1 LILNRRRDSCE
12 KFGRSHKGIEG
23 QGKQVT
29 TGQKEAC
36 IKSWRTRWITTASLG
51 CFLSVA
57 GFAQLQTPNLPT
69 GLPSALPSAPLPP
82 TAPTAAS
89 ANDERDNSTKND
101 GGVSTNPSSNGTL
114 TGSQIIAI
122 VQARPELVVD
132 IKQVMADYLDQQGN
146 PVQVDSITDD
156 MLYKGITTDAGL
168 RGAISIWLRARGYV
182 TESDFDR
189 SDLDPRSSDEPT
201 SIVSSTTSGLASP
214 LTSGSAADA
223 SVIEA
228 NRVQNNSSNSD
239 GVQGRRNVSKQT
251 EGKDVS
257 SATRPDRNNPS
268 AVVVVHQTAPYNLQS
283 LRDLYTQVPE
293 QTSKLRRFGSDM
305 FLDRGLGPK
314 QVPVDIPI
322 GPDYILGTGDGL
334 IINLWGGVSQ
344 SFSRA
349 IDREGKITL
358 PEAGTIVVAGLSLE
372 RAQILIQDA
381 LSQQFRD
388 AKVAVTIA
396 RLRTVRVYVV
406 GDVQRP
412 GAYDISSLSTP
423 LNALYAAGGPTSVGS
438 LRIARHYR
446 GKQLLREV
454 DLYEFLLRGIRPDIE
469 RIEDGDTILIS
480 PVGRQVAVGGMVKR
494 PAIYELKD
502 ESRLSDV
509 LSDAGG
515 LLVSAALT
523 HITIERIEPQG
534 HRTALSVNLPEGS
547 TAESSRKLLDAV
559 AIQDG
564 DRVSV
569 APILPYSEKAIYIEG
584 HVVRPGKFPYRDD
597 MKLNDVLRSYQDL
610 LPEPADRGEIIRLMP
625 PDLRPEA
632 IDFEIPDVLAGNEQI
647 HLQPF
652 DTIRVMGRYEAD
664 GPKVQ
669 VHGEVLHPGTYP
681 LSQGMRVAQL
691 VRMAGGFNRSA
702 LLDDADLASYD
713 VMNGKQV
720 LSRRDTIKIGDAVK
734 NDGSSVDV
742 LLKPGDV
749 LTIHQISGWNDI
761 GSSVTVE
768 GEVTYPGPYGIQDGE
783 RLSSV
788 LKRAGGFRATAYPTG
803 AVLIRNQ
810 VKELEDKSRNELIH
824 QIETTSAGARLAP
837 SLSAQDDAATLQLL
851 IQQQKEV
858 VERLR
863 SQPAIGR
870 LVIKISADIASWEGT
885 PADIELRR
893 GDVLT
898 IPKKPGFVLVSGQ
911 VYNASA
917 ITYVPGKNAGWY
929 LKRAGGSTEGGN
941 LKEVLVIRANGL
953 VVGRRS
959 GEWYDPGVLETKLE
973 PGDVVVVPQKVFGG
987 SALLRNLFASAQVL
1001 SSVGFAAALALH

>member
-1 LILNRRRDSCE
+1 VRAAQKRSFVLE
-12 KFGRSHKGIEG
+12 KRARLGL
-23 QGKQVT
+23 
-29 TGQKEAC
+29 
-36 IKSWRTRWITTASLG
+36 TASLV
-51 CFLSVA
+51 CLLLSAV
-57 GFAQLQTPNLPT
+57 GFAQLQTPTLPT
-69 GLPSALPSAPLPP
+69 GLPSALPTTPLPATTP
-82 TAPTAAS
+82 AATS
-89 ANDERDNSTKND
+89 TEDDKTNAKNTNS
-101 GGVSTNPSSNGTL
+101 GIGVSQNSNGIL
-114 TGSQIIAI
+114 SASQIIAI
-122 VQARPELVVD
+122 VQARPELIVD
-132 IKQVMADYLDQQGN
+132 IKQVMADYLVQQGN

-156 MLYKGITTDAGL
+156 VLYRGIASDAGL

-182 TESDFDR
+182 SDSDFDR
-189 SDLDPRSSDEPT
+189 SDLDPKSSDD
-201 SIVSSTTSGLASP
+201 VSGNINVTAPVPANSMTSGA
-214 LTSGSAADA
+214 AADTTLIDPDRA
-223 SVIEA
+223 V
-228 NRVQNNSSNSD
+228 NNSSPPD
-239 GVQGRRNVSKQT
+239 GTQGRRIVSKQP
-251 EGKDVS
+251 EGRDAS
-257 SATRPDRNNPS
+257 SPAKPDRNNPS
-268 AVVVVHQTAPYNLQS
+268 AVEIVHQTAPYNLQS

-293 QTSKLRRFGSDM
+293 QSSKLRRFGTDM
-305 FLDRGLGPK
+305 FLDRGLGTK
-314 QVPVDIPI
+314 QMTVDIPI
-322 GPDYILGTGDGL
+322 GPDYILGVGDGL

-344 SFSRA
+344 SFSRTV
-349 IDREGKITL
+349 DREGKIVL
-358 PEAGTIVVAGLSLE
+358 PEAGTIIVAGLSLD
-372 RAQILIQDA
+372 RAQTLIQSA

-423 LNALYAAGGPTSVGS
+423 LNALYAAGGPTGVGS

-446 GKQLLREV
+446 GKELIREV
-454 DLYEFLLRGIRPDIE
+454 DLYDFLLRGVRPDTE
-469 RIEDGDTILIS
+469 RIEDGDTILVS
-480 PVGRQVAVGGMVKR
+480 PVGRQVAVAGMVKR

-502 ESRLSDV
+502 ETNLFDV
-509 LSDAGG
+509 LNDAGG
-515 LLVSAALT
+515 VLVSASLT
-523 HITIERIEPQG
+523 HITIERVESQG
-534 HRTALSVNLPEGS
+534 HRATLNLNLPEGS
-547 TAESSRKLLDAV
+547 TAESSQKLLNGFS
-559 AIQDG
+559 IQDG

-569 APILPYSEKAIYIEG
+569 APILPYSERAIYLEG

-597 MKLNDVLRSYQDL
+597 LKLNDVLRSYQDL

-625 PDLRPEA
+625 PDLRAEA
-632 IDFEIPDVLAGNEQI
+632 IDFNVPDVLAGNELI

-652 DTIRVMGRYEAD
+652 DTIRILGRYEAD

-681 LSQGMRVAQL
+681 LSHGMTAAQL

-702 LLDDADLASYD
+702 LLDDADLASYEVRD
-713 VMNGKQV
+713 GKQV
-720 LSRRDTIKIGDAVK
+720 ISRRGAVKIGAAVK
-734 NDGSSVDV
+734 NPDSGADV
-742 LLKPGDV
+742 VLKAGDV

-761 GSSVTVE
+761 GASITLE
-768 GEVTYPGPYGIQDGE
+768 GEVNYPGPYGIQEGE

-788 LKRAGGFRATAYPTG
+788 LKRAGGFRATAYPSG
-803 AVLIRNQ
+803 AVLVRDQ
-810 VKELEDKSRNELIH
+810 VKELEDKSRKELIH
-824 QIETTSAGARLAP
+824 QIETTSAGAKLAP

-870 LVIKISADIASWEGT
+870 LVIKINADIASWEGT

-917 ITYVPGKNAGWY
+917 ITFVPGKNAGWY

-941 LKEVLVIRANGL
+941 MKEVLVIRANGL

-959 GEWYDPGVLETKLE
+959 GEWYDSGVLETKLE

-1001 SSVGFAAALALH
+1001 SSVGFSAALALH

>member
-1 LILNRRRDSCE
+1 VRTVRDRSSSWSKRARR
-12 KFGRSHKGIEG
+12 
-23 QGKQVT
+23 T
-29 TGQKEAC
+29 L
-36 IKSWRTRWITTASLG
+36 TAILG
-51 CFLSVA
+51 CFLLSVVGIA
-57 GFAQLQTPNLPT
+57 QQLQTPNLPT
-69 GLPSALPSAPLPP
+69 GLPSALPSAPLPQ
-82 TAPTAAS
+82 TAPTATS
-89 ANDERDNSTKND
+89 ADDDKSSSTTSNIGISSNSN
-101 GGVSTNPSSNGTL
+101 SNGTL
-114 TGSQIIAI
+114 TGNQIVAI
-122 VQARPELVVD
+122 VQARPELIVD
-132 IKQVMADYLDQQGN
+132 IKQVMADYLGQQGN

-156 MLYKGITTDAGL
+156 MLYKGIATDAGL

-189 SDLDPRSSDEPT
+189 SDLDPKSADDPT
-201 SIVSSTTSGLASP
+201 SNVSATAPGLANS
-214 LTSGSAADA
+214 LTSGSATDA
-223 SVIEA
+223 ALIES
-228 NRVQNNSSNSD
+228 NRASGSSSNSD
-239 GVQGRRNVSKQT
+239 GVQGKGNVSRRPEAK
-251 EGKDVS
+251 EAS
-257 SATRPDRNNPS
+257 SATKPDRNNPS
-268 AVVVVHQTAPYNLQS
+268 AVEVVHQTTPYNLQS

-293 QTSKLRRFGSDM
+293 QTSKLKRFGSDT
-305 FLDRGLGPK
+305 FLDRGLATK
-314 QVPVDIPI
+314 QMTVDIPI
-322 GPDYILGTGDGL
+322 GPDYILGVGDGL
-334 IINLWGGVSQ
+334 TINLWGGVSQ
-344 SFSRA
+344 SFARTV
-349 IDREGKITL
+349 DREGKIAL

-372 RAQILIQDA
+372 RAQTLIESA

-423 LNALYAAGGPTSVGS
+423 LNALYAAGGPTSIGS
-438 LRIARHYR
+438 LRVARHYR
-446 GKQLLREV
+446 GKELIREV
-454 DLYEFLLRGIRPDIE
+454 DLYDFLLRGVRPDTD

-502 ESRLSDV
+502 ETKLSDV
-509 LSDAGG
+509 LNDAGG

-523 HITIERIEPQG
+523 HITIERVEAQG
-534 HRTALSVNLPEGS
+534 HRTTLNVNLPEGS
-547 TAESSRKLLDAV
+547 TAESSRKLLDAFAV
-559 AIQDG
+559 QDG

-569 APILPYSEKAIYIEG
+569 APILPYSEKAIYVEG
-584 HVVRPGKFPYRDD
+584 HVVRPGKFPYRDE
-597 MKLNDVLRSYQDL
+597 MNLNDVLRSYQDL
-610 LPEPADRGEIIRLMP
+610 LPEPADRGQIIRLMP

-632 IDFEIPDVLAGNEQI
+632 IDFNLPDVLAGNEQI

-652 DTIRVMGRYEAD
+652 DTIRVLGRYEAD
-664 GPKVQ
+664 GPKVY
-669 VHGEVLHPGTYP
+669 VHGEVLHPGGYP
-681 LSQGMRVAQL
+681 LSQRMTVAQL
-691 VRMAGGFNRSA
+691 VRIAGGFNRSA
-702 LLDDADLASYD
+702 LLADADLASYD
-713 VMNGKQV
+713 IKDGKQV

-734 NDGSSVDV
+734 NAGSSADIP
-742 LLKPGDV
+742 LKPGDV
-749 LTIHQISGWNDI
+749 LTIHQMSGWNDI
-761 GSSVTVE
+761 GSSVTLE
-768 GEVTYPGPYGIQDGE
+768 GEVTYPGPYGIQEGE

-803 AVLIRNQ
+803 AVLIRTQ

-824 QIETTSAGARLAP
+824 QIETTSAGAKLAP

-858 VERLR
+858 VSRLR
-863 SQPAIGR
+863 SQPPIGR

-885 PADIELRR
+885 PADIELRS

-898 IPKKPGFVLVSGQ
+898 VPKKPGFVLVSGQ

-959 GEWYDPGVLETKLE
+959 GEWYDPGVLDTKLE

-987 SALLRNLFASAQVL
+987 SATLRNLFASAQIL

>member
-1 LILNRRRDSCE
+1 MRQGGSFIWALQMGLILAL
-12 KFGRSHKGIEG
+12 
-23 QGKQVT
+23 T
-29 TGQKEAC
+29 
-36 IKSWRTRWITTASLG
+36 L
-51 CFLSVA
+51 LSSEPE
-57 GFAQLQTPNLPT
+57 FAQQLQTPNLPT
-69 GLPSALPSAPLPP
+69 GLPSALPSSPLPA
-82 TAPTAAS
+82 TAPSTTSTEEDKTNS
-89 ANDERDNSTKND
+89 AKTDSS
-101 GGVSTNPSSNGTL
+101 GIGTNQSSNGTL
-114 TGSQIIAI
+114 TASQIITL
-122 VQARPELVVD
+122 VQGRPELIVD
-132 IKQVMADYLDQQGN
+132 LKQVMANYLEQQGN

-156 MLYKGITTDAGL
+156 MLYRGIASDAGL
-168 RGAISIWLRARGYV
+168 RGTISIWLRARGYV
-182 TESDFDR
+182 VDSDSDV
-189 SDLDPRSSDEPT
+189 SDLDPKSSDDLA
-201 SIVSSTTSGLASP
+201 SNLASTTPGANS
-214 LTSGSAADA
+214 LTSGAAGD
-223 SVIEA
+223 STLLDSGGTQI
-228 NRVQNNSSNSD
+228 NSSRSETV
-239 GVQGRRNVSKQT
+239 GARGSRQPQGREVSP
-251 EGKDVS
+251 
-257 SATRPDRNNPS
+257 ATKPDRNNPKS
-268 AVVVVHQTAPYNLQS
+268 MEVVHQTAPYNLQS

-293 QTSKLRRFGSDM
+293 QSSKLIRFGSDM
-305 FLDRGLGPK
+305 FLNRGLATR
-314 QVPVDIPI
+314 QMTVDIPI
-322 GPDYILGTGDGL
+322 GPDYILGVGDGL
-334 IINLWGGVSQ
+334 TINLWGGVSQ
-344 SFSRA
+344 SFTRTV
-349 IDREGKITL
+349 DREGKIVL
-358 PEAGTIVVAGLSLE
+358 PEAGTVEVAGLSLE
-372 RAQILIQDA
+372 RAQILIQNE

-423 LNALYAAGGPTSVGS
+423 INALYAAGGPTSVGS
-438 LRIARHYR
+438 LRIARHSR
-446 GKQLLREV
+446 GKELIREV
-454 DLYEFLLRGIRPDIE
+454 DLYDFLLRGVRPDND

-480 PVGRQVAVGGMVKR
+480 PAGRQVAVAGMVKR
-494 PAIYELKD
+494 PAIYELKN
-502 ESRLSDV
+502 ETTLSQV
-509 LSDAGG
+509 LDDAGG
-515 LLVSAALT
+515 LLASAALT
-523 HITIERIEPQG
+523 HITIERVEPGG
-534 HRTALSVNLPEGS
+534 HRATLDVNLPAGS
-547 TAESSRKLLDAV
+547 TMESSRKLLDAF

-564 DRVSV
+564 DRIDI
-569 APILPYSEKAIYIEG
+569 APILPYSQKAIYVEG

-610 LPEPADRGEIIRLMP
+610 LPEPADHGEIIRLMP

-632 IDFEIPDVLAGNEQI
+632 IDFNVPDVLAGNAQI

-652 DTIRVMGRYEAD
+652 DTIRILGRYEVD
-664 GPKVQ
+664 SPTVQ

-681 LSQGMRVAQL
+681 LSQGMTVAQL

-702 LLDDADLASYD
+702 LLDNADLASYD
-713 VMNGKQV
+713 LKDGTQV
-720 LSRRDTIKIGDAVK
+720 LSRRDTVNVGEAVK
-734 NDGSSVDV
+734 IAGSNADL

-761 GSSVTVE
+761 GASVTLQ
-768 GEVTYPGPYGIQDGE
+768 GELTYPGPYGIQEGE

-810 VKELEDKSRNELIH
+810 VKEIENKSRNELIH

-863 SQPAIGR
+863 NQPAVGR
-870 LVIKISADIASWEGT
+870 LVIKITGDIASWEGT
-885 PADIELRR
+885 PADIEMRK

-898 IPKKPGFVLVSGQ
+898 IPKRPGFVLVSGQ

-929 LKRAGGSTEGGN
+929 LKHAGGSTEGGN
-941 LKEVLVIRANGL
+941 MKEVLVIRANGL

-959 GEWYDPGVLETKLE
+959 GEWYDSGVLETKLE

>member
-1 LILNRRRDSCE
+1 MRAVQNVWS
-12 KFGRSHKGIEG
+12 
-23 QGKQVT
+23 
-29 TGQKEAC
+29 
-36 IKSWRTRWITTASLG
+36 RTAKLG
-51 CFLSVA
+51 ATLGLVCLLLSVI
-57 GFAQLQTPNLPT
+57 GFAQQLQSPNLPS
-69 GLPSALPSAPLPP
+69 GLPSALPSAPLPT
-82 TAPTAAS
+82 TAPATNS
-89 ANDERDNSTKND
+89 MEEDKANDKAANGGGGTSKNSD
-101 GGVSTNPSSNGTL
+101 GIL
-114 TGSQIIAI
+114 TANQIIAI
-122 VQARPELVVD
+122 VQARPELIVD
-132 IKQVMADYLDQQGN
+132 IKQVMADYLEQQGT

-156 MLYKGITTDAGL
+156 MLYRGIASDAGL
-168 RGAISIWLRARGYV
+168 RGAISVWLRARGYV
-182 TESDFDR
+182 LDSDFDT
-189 SDLDPRSSDEPT
+189 SDLDAKTSDDVTGNVDAATPRPT
-201 SIVSSTTSGLASP
+201 NSSTSGA
-214 LTSGSAADA
+214 GADA
-223 SVIEA
+223 TTIA
-228 NRVQNNSSNSD
+228 SNPD
-239 GVQGRRNVSKQT
+239 GIKGRRTVSKQA
-251 EGKDVS
+251 EGRDAS
-257 SATRPDRNNPS
+257 SAAAPDRNNPS
-268 AVVVVHQTAPYNLQS
+268 AAEVVHQTAPYNLQS
-283 LRDLYTQVPE
+283 LRDLYSQVPE
-293 QTSKLRRFGSDM
+293 QVSKLRRFGSDM
-305 FLDRGLGPK
+305 FVDRGLGTK
-314 QVPVDIPI
+314 QLTVDIPI
-322 GPDYILGTGDGL
+322 GPDYILGVGDGL

-344 SFSRA
+344 SFSRTV
-349 IDREGKITL
+349 DREGKIVL
-358 PEAGTIVVAGLSLE
+358 PEAGTIVVAGLSLD
-372 RAQILIQDA
+372 RAQALIQGA

-446 GKQLLREV
+446 GKELIREV
-454 DLYEFLLRGIRPDIE
+454 DLYEFLLRGVRPDTE

-480 PVGRQVAVGGMVKR
+480 PVGRQVAVSGMVKR

-502 ESRLSDV
+502 ETKLSDV
-509 LSDAGG
+509 LNDAGG
-515 LLVSAALT
+515 VLVSASLP
-523 HITIERIEPQG
+523 HITIERVDAQG
-534 HRTALSVNLPEGS
+534 HRATLNLNLPEGS
-547 TAESSRKLLDAV
+547 TAASSRTLLDAFV
-559 AIQDG
+559 IQDG

-569 APILPYSEKAIYIEG
+569 APILPYSERAIYVEG
-584 HVVRPGKFPYRDD
+584 HVVRPGKFPYHDD

-625 PDLRPEA
+625 PDLRAEA
-632 IDFEIPDVLAGNEQI
+632 IDFNVPDVLAGNEQI

-652 DTIRVMGRYEAD
+652 DTIRVLGRYEAD

-681 LSQGMRVAQL
+681 LSRGMTAAQL
-691 VRMAGGFNRSA
+691 VRMAGGFTRSA
-702 LLDDADLASYD
+702 LLDGADLASYEVKD
-713 VMNGKQV
+713 GRQV
-720 LSRRDTIKIGDAVK
+720 ISRRGAVKIGVAV
-734 NDGSSVDV
+734 NNPESGADV
-742 LLKPGDV
+742 VLKPGDL

-761 GSSVTVE
+761 GSSVTLE
-768 GEVTYPGPYGIQDGE
+768 GEVTYPGPYGIQEGE

-788 LKRAGGFRATAYPTG
+788 LKRAGGFRVTAYPAG
-803 AVLIRNQ
+803 AVLVRNQ

-824 QIETTSAGARLAP
+824 QIETTSAGAKLAP
-837 SLSAQDDAATLQLL
+837 SLSAQDDAATLQML

-870 LVIKISADIASWEGT
+870 LVIKIGVDIASWEGT

-893 GDVLT
+893 GDVLN

-917 ITYVPGKNAGWY
+917 ITFVPGKNAGWY

-941 LKEVLVIRANGL
+941 MKEVLVIRANGL

-959 GEWYDPGVLETKLE
+959 GEWYDSSVLETKLE

-987 SALLRNLFASAQVL
+987 SAVLRNLFASAQIL

>member
-1 LILNRRRDSCE
+1 MI
-12 KFGRSHKGIEG
+12 
-23 QGKQVT
+23 
-29 TGQKEAC
+29 
-36 IKSWRTRWITTASLG
+36 
-51 CFLSVA
+51 
-57 GFAQLQTPNLPT
+57 GFAQQLQTPTLPT

-82 TAPTAAS
+82 TASTAAS
-89 ANDERDNSTKND
+89 AEDDRNNSAKNSS
-101 GGVSTNPSSNGTL
+101 STTGTNQSLDGTL
-114 TGSQIIAI
+114 TAGQIVSIL
-122 VQARPELVVD
+122 QARPELIVD
-132 IKQVMADYLDQQGN
+132 IKQVMADYLGQQGN
-146 PVQVDSITDD
+146 PVQADSITDD
-156 MLYKGITTDAGL
+156 ALYKGIAADTGL

-182 TESDFDR
+182 TDSDFDR
-189 SDLDPRSSDEPT
+189 SDADPRRSDD
-201 SIVSSTTSGLASP
+201 
-214 LTSGSAADA
+214 LTNSMSANTPARTDSLISESAADA
-223 SVIEA
+223 VTGYPNEG
-228 NRVQNNSSNSD
+228 QDSSPIAARGRGRENVAKQS
-239 GVQGRRNVSKQT
+239 QGRDTPSTAN
-251 EGKDVS
+251 
-257 SATRPDRNNPS
+257 PDRNSPS
-268 AVVVVHQTAPYNLQS
+268 EVEVVHQTAPYNLQS
-283 LRDLYTQVPE
+283 LRDLYMQVPP
-293 QTSKLRRFGSDM
+293 QSSNLKRFGSDM
-305 FLDRGLGPK
+305 FLNRGLATK
-314 QVPVDIPI
+314 QMSVDIPI
-322 GPDYILGTGDGL
+322 GPDYILGVGDGL

-344 SFSRA
+344 SFSRTV
-349 IDREGKITL
+349 DREGKIVL

-372 RAQILIQDA
+372 RAQTLIQSA

-388 AKVAVTIA
+388 AKVAITIA
-396 RLRTVRVYVV
+396 RLRTVRVYVI

-412 GAYDISSLSTP
+412 GAYDVSSLSTS
-423 LNALYAAGGPTSVGS
+423 LNALYAAGGPTSIGS
-438 LRIARHYR
+438 VRIVRHYR

-454 DLYEFLLRGIRPDIE
+454 DLYDFLLRGLRPDTD

-480 PVGRQVAVGGMVKR
+480 PVGRQVAVAGMVKR
-494 PAIYELKD
+494 PSIYELKD
-502 ESRLSDV
+502 ETKLSDV
-509 LSDAGG
+509 LNDAGG

-523 HITIERIEPQG
+523 HITIERIEAQRR
-534 HRTALSVNLPEGS
+534 RTTLSLSLPEGS
-547 TAESSRKLLDAV
+547 TAESSRKLLDAF

-564 DRVSV
+564 DLISV
-569 APILPYSEKAIYIEG
+569 APLLPYSEQAIYVEG
-584 HVVRPGKFPYRDD
+584 HVVRPGKFPYRED
-597 MKLNDVLRSYQDL
+597 MELNDIFRSYQDL

-625 PDLRPEA
+625 PDLRPVA
-632 IDFEIPDVLAGNEQI
+632 INFDIPDVLAGNENI

-652 DTIRVMGRYEAD
+652 DTIRVSGRYEVD

-681 LSQGMRVAQL
+681 LSQGMTVAQL
-691 VRMAGGFNRSA
+691 VRMAGGFKRSA
-702 LLDDADLASYD
+702 LLDDADLTSYD
-713 VMNGKQV
+713 VEDGKQV
-720 LSRRDTIKIGDAVK
+720 LSRRDTVKIGEAIKDSNA
-734 NDGSSVDV
+734 SADV

-761 GSSVTVE
+761 GSSITLE
-768 GEVTYPGPYGIQDGE
+768 GEVTYPGPYGIQEGE

-803 AVLIRNQ
+803 AVLVRNQ

-824 QIETTSAGARLAP
+824 QIETTSAGAKLAP

-858 VERLR
+858 VGRLR
-863 SQPAIGR
+863 NQPAIGR

-917 ITYVPGKNAGWY
+917 ITFVPGKNAGWY
-929 LKRAGGSTEGGN
+929 LKRAGGSTDGGN
-941 LKEVLVIRANGL
+941 MKEVLVIRANGL

-959 GEWYDPGVLETKLE
+959 GEWYESGVLETKLE

>member
-1 LILNRRRDSCE
+1 
-12 KFGRSHKGIEG
+12 
-23 QGKQVT
+23 VT
-29 TGQKEAC
+29 IAQDRFVIRGWAA
-36 IKSWRTRWITTASLG
+36 RLRLASGLS
-51 CFLSVA
+51 CFLLSLA
-57 GFAQLQTPNLPT
+57 ALGQQSQTPTLPT
-69 GLPSALPSAPLPP
+69 LPSALPSAPLPTP
-82 TAPTAAS
+82 ARTAAAAEDDRNNAANTNVAAPATSQS
-89 ANDERDNSTKND
+89 AN
-101 GGVSTNPSSNGTL
+101 GIL
-114 TGSQIIAI
+114 TAGQIIAI
-122 VQARPELVVD
+122 VQARPELIVD
-132 IKQVMADYLDQQGN
+132 IKQVMADYLEQQGN
-146 PVQVDSITDD
+146 AVQVDTITDD
-156 MLYKGITTDAGL
+156 ALYKGIASDAGL

-182 TESDFDR
+182 TDSEFDKSDM
-189 SDLDPRSSDEPT
+189 DPKSSDDLTNNAAGAFQGLPT
-201 SIVSSTTSGLASP
+201 SLPGGNS
-214 LTSGSAADA
+214 ADA
-223 SVIEA
+223 A
-228 NRVQNNSSNSD
+228 LLAPNRAQNGLSGVD
-239 GVQGRRNVSKQT
+239 GNQGRRA
-251 EGKDVS
+251 
-257 SATRPDRNNPS
+257 ATRPPEGRETSPAAKPDRNSPG
-268 AVVVVHQTAPYNLQS
+268 AVEVVHQTAPYNLQS

-293 QTSKLRRFGSDM
+293 QTVKLKRFGSEM
-305 FLDRGLGPK
+305 FLERGLATK
-314 QVPVDIPI
+314 QMTVDIPI
-322 GPDYILGTGDGL
+322 GPDYILGVGDGL

-344 SFSRA
+344 SFSRTV
-349 IDREGKITL
+349 DREGKIAL

-372 RAQILIQDA
+372 RAQSLIESA
-381 LSQQFRD
+381 LSQQYRD

-438 LRIARHYR
+438 LRVARHYR
-446 GKQLLREV
+446 GKQLVREV
-454 DLYEFLLRGIRPDIE
+454 DLYDFLLRGVRPDTE
-469 RIEDGDTILIS
+469 RIEDGDTILVS
-480 PVGRQVAVGGMVKR
+480 PVGRQVTVAGMVKR

-502 ESRLSDV
+502 EVSLSDV
-509 LSDAGG
+509 VNDAGG

-523 HITIERIEPQG
+523 HITIERVEAQG
-534 HRTALSVNLPEGS
+534 HRTTLNLNLPEGS
-547 TAESSRKLLDAV
+547 TAESSRKLLEAFV
-559 AIQDG
+559 IQDG
-564 DRVSV
+564 DRVTI
-569 APILPYSEKAIYIEG
+569 APILPYSEKVIYVEG
-584 HVVRPGKFPYRDD
+584 HVVRPGKFPYRGD

-610 LPEPADRGEIIRLMP
+610 LPEPADRGEIIRLIP

-632 IDFEIPDVLAGNEQI
+632 VDFNVPDVLAGNEQI

-652 DTIRVMGRYEAD
+652 DTIRILGRYEVD
-664 GPKVQ
+664 GPKVY
-669 VHGEVLHPGTYP
+669 VHGEVHHPGMYP
-681 LSQGMRVAQL
+681 LSQGMTVAQL
-691 VRMAGGFNRSA
+691 VRIAGGFNRSA
-702 LLDDADLASYD
+702 LLTDADLASYD
-713 VMNGKQV
+713 VKDGKQV
-720 LSRRDTIKIGDAVK
+720 LSRRDTVKIGEAVK
-734 NDGSSVDV
+734 NVDSSADV

-761 GSSVTVE
+761 GASVTLE
-768 GEVTYPGPYGIQDGE
+768 GEITYPGPYGIQEGE

-788 LKRAGGFRATAYPTG
+788 LKRAGGLRATAYPTG
-803 AVLIRNQ
+803 AVLVRNQ

-824 QIETTSAGARLAP
+824 QIETTPAGAKLAP

-885 PADIELRR
+885 PADIELRS

-917 ITYVPGKNAGWY
+917 ITFVPGKNAGWY

-941 LKEVLVIRANGL
+941 MKEVLVIRANGL

>member
-1 LILNRRRDSCE
+1 M
-12 KFGRSHKGIEG
+12 
-23 QGKQVT
+23 
-29 TGQKEAC
+29 
-36 IKSWRTRWITTASLG
+36 ASLL
-51 CFLSVA
+51 LSVA
-57 GFAQLQTPNLPT
+57 GFAQQLQVPSQPT
-69 GLPSALPSAPLPP
+69 GLPSALPSAPLPATSS
-82 TAPTAAS
+82 TASSTDDDRTS
-89 ANDERDNSTKND
+89 ARNSTSGISISQN
-101 GGVSTNPSSNGTL
+101 SNGTL
-114 TGSQIIAI
+114 TANQIISI
-122 VQARPELVVD
+122 VQARPELIVD
-132 IKQVMADYLDQQGN
+132 IKQVMADYLEQQGS

-156 MLYKGITTDAGL
+156 ALYRGIASDVGL

-182 TESDFDR
+182 SESDFDR
-189 SDLDPRSSDEPT
+189 SDLDPRSSDDVT
-201 SIVSSTTSGLASP
+201 NNMNASASALSTPLISGAASDTALIDP
-214 LTSGSAADA
+214 
-223 SVIEA
+223 
-228 NRVQNNSSNSD
+228 NRVQNGISSPVGIQAN
-239 GVQGRRNVSKQT
+239 RNVSRQPMGRDGSPAPKL
-251 EGKDVS
+251 
-257 SATRPDRNNPS
+257 DRNNPS
-268 AVVVVHQTAPYNLQS
+268 AVEVVHQTAPYNLQS

-305 FLDRGLGPK
+305 FLDRGLGTK
-314 QVPVDIPI
+314 QMTVDIPI
-322 GPDYILGTGDGL
+322 GPDYILGVGDGL

-344 SFSRA
+344 TFSRTV
-349 IDREGKITL
+349 DREGKIAL

-372 RAQILIQDA
+372 RAQALVQSA

-438 LRIARHYR
+438 LRVARHYR
-446 GKQLLREV
+446 GKELIREV
-454 DLYEFLLRGIRPDIE
+454 DLYDFLLRGVRSDTE
-469 RIEDGDTILIS
+469 RIQDGDTILVS
-480 PVGRQVAVGGMVKR
+480 PVGRQIAVAGMVKR

-502 ESRLSDV
+502 ETRLSDV
-509 LSDAGG
+509 LNDAGG
-515 LLVSAALT
+515 VLVSASLT
-523 HITIERIEPQG
+523 HITIERVVEQG
-534 HRTALSVNLPEGS
+534 HRTTLNLDLPEGS
-547 TAESSRKLLDAV
+547 TAESSRKLMDAFS
-559 AIQDG
+559 IQDG
-564 DRVSV
+564 DRISV
-569 APILPYSEKAIYIEG
+569 APILPYSERAIYVEG
-584 HVVRPGKFPYRDD
+584 HVIRPGKFPYRDD

-625 PDLRPEA
+625 PDLRAEA
-632 IDFEIPDVLAGNEQI
+632 IEFNLPDVLAGNEQI
-647 HLQPF
+647 NLQPF
-652 DTIRVMGRYEAD
+652 DTIRVLGRYEAD

-681 LSQGMRVAQL
+681 LSRGMTVAQL

-702 LLDDADLASYD
+702 LLDSADLASYD
-713 VMNGKQV
+713 IKDGKQV
-720 LSRRDTIKIGDAVK
+720 LDRRDTVKIGVVV
-734 NDGSSVDV
+734 NDPNSSADV
-742 LLKPGDV
+742 VLKPGDV

-761 GSSVTVE
+761 GASVNVQ
-768 GEVTYPGPYGIQDGE
+768 GEVNYPGTYGIQEGE

-788 LKRAGGFRATAYPTG
+788 LKRAGGFRATAYPAG
-803 AVLIRNQ
+803 AVLVRDQ

-824 QIETTSAGARLAP
+824 QIETTSAGAKLAP
-837 SLSAQDDAATLQLL
+837 SLSASDDAATLQLL
-851 IQQQKEV
+851 IQQQKAV

-870 LVIKISADIASWEGT
+870 LVIKINPDIASWEGT

-917 ITYVPGKNAGWY
+917 ITFVPGKNAGWY

-941 LKEVLVIRANGL
+941 MKEVLVIRANGL

-959 GEWYDPGVLETKLE
+959 GEWYDSGVLETKLE

-987 SALLRNLFASAQVL
+987 SAMWRNLFASAQIL
-1001 SSVGFAAALALH
+1001 SSVGFAAALALHN